1 MIVTVFGGS
10 GFLGSHVSD
19 ILSKNKFKVK
29 IFDKKRSIWIKKNQ
43 DFVLGNI
50 LDKKKV
56 DNAVKNSKFV
66 YVYAG
71 IADLD
76 ESYEKPFETAEA
88 NIIGLINIL
97 NACVKYKVKK
107 IIYASTVYVN
117 SNEGGFYR
125 CSKKCAED
133 FILEYKKIY
142 NLDYTILRY
151 GSLYGP
157 RADKNNGMLNIIKN
171 AIKKKQV
178 TYQGHPDARREYIH
192 VYDAAKASILPAKGK
207 FHNESIVLTGHELL
221 KMFDLLNMVKE
232 ILGLKKNV
240 KFRKQK
246 YTGHYIRTPY
256 NYNPSIGKKYVPSL
270 HVDIGQG
277 ILDLIKEV
285 KKNETN

>member
-1 MIVTVFGGS
+1 MYQIYYQKINLKLK
-10 GFLGSHVSD
+10 FL
-19 ILSKNKFKVK
+19 
-29 IFDKKRSIWIKKNQ
+29 IKK
-43 DFVLGNI
+43 DLYGLKKIKILFLGNI

-117 SNEGGFYR
+117 SNEEVFIGAV
-125 CSKKCAED
+125 KCAED

-277 ILDLIKEV
+277 NFRFD
-285 KKNETN
+285 